1 MGVMDEIKNG
11 SYKKRKKTIAES
23 IADGTFESNL
33 DELYDIEDMETYTV
47 TDAIAPTKKTVKKDN
62 WFQAGAFGDDEGNF
76 LTDTLSAAGSTVL
89 DVAKGVGK
97 GVFRLGEGVG
107 DAVSYGISG
116 VAKAT
121 GSHELAEY
129 WKKKAQD
136 DVTEKLFEADNKYN
150 EFVNKNSLI
159 GEKGDNIT
167 EGLGYVAGM
176 IATGGAGKAIGLGAK
191 GVTALTS
198 GLTFTSSTGSGMTE
212 AYKGGAT
219 DEEAVKYGLIS
230 GVAEAGTEL
239 IFGGLGKTIKAAG
252 LSHGLSQADDILAKK
267 VSGIFQNQIMKNI
280 SEYGIKAG
288 AEGLEEV
295 ASGIIQA
302 VGQKMTYMEEKD
314 IQDLLKDQNLL
325 EQFITGA
332 VVSGI
337 AQAPSLVQ
345 SNSAKR
351 DFITGYT
358 QNEQKIY
365 DNEVTNR
372 SNEIKK
378 QRAVETRVNELLES
392 AEKTFGEVTDARK
405 KAIRERVQSRL
416 DNGELDFSTAELSAK
431 ELTKI
436 EEEVKSDLEKGFIDI
451 GTIEST
457 FSNDKTTQIKEL
469 QQQLE
474 ATKDETKKQE
484 LTKQIKEIG
493 LAKDTEL
500 RELLKNDVYLR
511 ESYRQEQLKGES
523 FTYETKETDSDI
535 TKELVESAKNA
546 GMNDTRKMH
555 DLFDWVNK
563 VSNDK
568 GTKYGFVN
576 NTQLEEMGYYDDL
589 KAAGNEAD
597 KIGGLVRVE
606 EDGTTKV
613 LINVDSDK
621 ALNTIIGHETT
632 HLLEGTN
639 EYKLL
644 QDAVKEYGTTK
655 GDYDKKYNAVKK
667 LYEGTNANIENEVT
681 SDLVGDYLFTDEQF
695 INSLSVKQPNVFTKI
710 YDYIKH
716 AVKMA
721 TAGSKE
727 ARQLEQLKY
736 RFEQAYKQNVKT
748 REATKTTTI
757 DVSNIDDKGR
767 ELSKEQATYF
777 KDSKVRDEKGNLLA
791 VYHGTRGDFNV
802 FETKRTGQNYEGDY
816 SSLGRGSYFTS
827 DIDVAKDFGESSVN
841 EGDLNIKE
849 TYLDIKNP
857 FYADDMAKNDS
868 KILKEISEKYDIK
881 EDDLYSGYN
890 LVRLLRNKGVDSTE
904 VLQGYGYDGI
914 IADGEFVV
922 FNSNQVKNVDNT
934 KPTASKDTRYSLS
947 SNTDNQ
953 GRTLTKEQQEYFK
966 NSKVRD
972 ENGNLLTMYHGTEAN
987 VDVPKENW
995 FTIFNLNRAGDNG
1008 SMLGEGFYFTTD
1020 REFAQENYA
1029 HSRGNV
1035 YETYLNITNPLELNH
1050 LSTGDLAYQIRMI
1063 NPYIEAD
1070 IYKRNGTI
1078 DPYKVRKYLM
1088 ANGYDGIHAGSTYVA
1103 FEPEQIKNVDN
1114 TKPTMNPDI
1123 RYSLSGKDSEG
1134 RKLSKEQL
1142 ERHKDISPE
1151 LIDKNGNLKVVYHT
1165 TTDAIRQFNEFNPV
1179 GTPNYRFG
1187 NQVVNYYTDSEEM
1200 SGSYA
1205 NGEYLSAETERYTS
1219 IEQVEERLKNIN
1231 FLNGT
1236 NLKIKENNGKYE
1248 IYNENEIDL
1257 INRAKDFYDNLNEN
1271 EQKVFDDFMSVS
1283 GSETFYIDEYGES
1296 EVFSNVYKKYKNWI
1310 KENQNLYENSDNY
1323 GIQNVKAPQS
1333 YFDYINNPE
1342 GLKPRFTYNSDEEL
1356 FRNVIQDIMGEN
1368 KYQYE
1373 GYLNMKKPYVIDA
1386 EGQNWNHVAGK
1397 DSETNEQEMQV
1408 INSLTEDEKKFLT
1421 YIAVETASGNFKTE
1435 GINNKDYA
1443 NLFLNAIESGDGYVS
1458 AYMSG
1463 IRGVKSGEIK
1473 QLAEKLKT
1481 IWHEY
1486 SKDHIFK
1493 LAKYGFTDSAINTFE
1508 NYAYTTNDIVHKVI
1522 EMNKNGAN
1530 YDGVII
1536 KNTTDYGGKV
1546 EEYKPANVYVTFK
1559 SNQFKSYDNT
1569 TPTDD
1574 PDHRYS
1580 LSNNEDIAP
1589 VGKYNVYGKDVK
1601 VQKAPKEKRTI
1612 KAPVKGEVKNDR
1624 VPKTN
1629 VEEKTTEGNVG
1640 TNSELNKQLQKEQNL
1655 FRKDFEKIVK
1665 SAIRDNGF
1673 TNKATK
1679 EIFDNIMSKEN
1690 ATTEDIYKAFDGHR
1704 QIKIKPDAKYVKEIK
1719 DIKGAIRSTPLKI
1732 SDDVRQMVD
1741 FGAFRKSNYGSLKLR
1756 KDGIPIDTFYQELS
1770 NMYPEHFDAKITH
1783 QVDQLIEISNFVK
1796 SNTNDVLNQG
1806 EIVEI
1811 TDADL
1816 KDVVDTIS
1824 SALEGKKAFEST
1836 LQEMYAET
1844 IAPEPQK
1851 PIKNASK
1858 VESKQITPIVEK
1870 VAQNQNMGQVK
1881 QRKWTKTSTESDVV
1895 DGKVSIEDLKNVTY
1909 EVKSNKKTLEK
1920 ANNKLAVNGYDESL
1934 KSFKAKLMD
1943 DSVKL
1948 EDLVLGERLIQEA
1961 LNKGDTKTAADLIED
1976 VAILGTELG
1985 QMVQALSIIQKLTPE
2000 GQLKMLTKV
2009 VKRGKTKDKAFA
2021 NVELTQEMKD
2031 KILKTRKKDGSFDQ
2045 NELTKAVEE
2054 VKQKLADQMETTL
2067 GDKTNAWRYL
2077 SMLGNPKTHIRNV
2090 VSNIAMMGTSGV
2102 KNIIARTIEDAK
2114 LGKAPVGSRTKTWKV
2129 ASKDVTEYAKQ
2140 VTTEVKDILTEE
2152 NGYSENASIKSKRR
2166 TFETD
2171 ILEKIYNFNSDMLT
2185 KEDWWFK
2192 KSAFNSSFAEF
2203 LTANGIKTKEDIA
2216 NNPKLVEKGKLY
2228 AIEQARIATFSQMS
2242 YLANKINEIEN
2253 KNIAGKIVIGSAMP
2267 FKKTPINIAKA
2278 GLSYSPLGFAK
2289 ALVDIPKVKSGEMQA
2304 SQLIDNVAQATT
2316 GSALALVGYMLAQ
2329 AGFLNGGGEDDKE
2342 GKYDAQLGDMT
2353 YSIKIGDT
2361 SYSLSWLSPMAMPL
2375 FIGANFFE
2383 TLVEKEEW
2391 NTDVVI
2397 NTLAQTLDPLSE
2409 MSFLSGLTD
2418 VLSSYET
2425 GSMQQISAMIQTVAQ
2440 NYLGQYIPT
2449 LSSQVASAIDDTK
2462 RVTTETNASGSKFIN
2477 TTVNKLKYKIPGLR
2491 QTLEPSL
2498 DIWGNEIK
2506 QEGTVGEKI
2515 IDNFIAPYSKKK
2527 DITTPVDKELKSVY
2541 RETGENSVLPSK
2553 SSSYIDYKN
2562 EKYNMTNKEF
2572 TDFKKKYGQTSFEM
2586 LEELFQTNTY
2596 AESDSTEKAKL
2607 ISKVYE
2613 YARDVSK
2620 KDYFDKHD
2628 VNYTNTTED
2637 NIPIYKEKPI
2647 KNAIEYDM
2655 TPDEYSY
2662 YEDNPSKYHTI
2673 KAITDYET
2681 YKTISKDLYDIKGD
2695 KDSNDKTISGSRKL
2709 KVYDYINGL
2718 DLGYE
2723 QKLIL
2728 AKMEY
2733 PSEDRY
2739 NYEIIDYLNN
2749 NNEIDYDTM
2758 ESILLELGFKVDDYG
2773 NIRW

>member
-1 MGVMDEIKNG
+1 MGVMDEING
-11 SYKKRKKTIAES
+11 SYRKRKKTIAES
-23 IADGTFESNL
+23 IADGTFKTNFNDLYE
-33 DELYDIEDMETYTV
+33 DENEKITV

-62 WFQAGAFGDDEGNF
+62 WFQSGAFGDDEGNF
-76 LTDTLSAAGSTVL
+76 LTDTLSAAGSTIA
-89 DVAKGVGK
+89 DIGKGVGK

-107 DAVSYGISG
+107 DAITYG
-116 VAKAT
+116 VAGIANVL
-121 GSHELAEY
+121 GNEESADR
-129 WKKKAQD
+129 WKKNAQD
-136 DVTEKLFEADNKYN
+136 DVTEKIFEADNKFNDY
-150 EFVNKNSLI
+150 VNKNSLL
-159 GEKGDNIT
+159 GEKSDNIT
-167 EGLGYVAGM
+167 EGLGYVGGM
-176 IATGGAGKAIGLGAK
+176 LATGGAGKILGLGAK

-280 SEYGIKAG
+280 SEYGIKAS

-295 ASGIIQA
+295 ASGVIQA

-314 IQDLLKDQNLL
+314 IKQLLEDQNLL

-337 AQAPSLVQ
+337 AQAPSLAQ

-416 DNGELDFSTAELSAK
+416 DNGELDFSTAKLNAK
-431 ELTKI
+431 EISKI

-457 FSNDKTTQIKEL
+457 FSNEKTTKIKEL
-469 QQQLE
+469 QQRLE
-474 ATKDETKKQE
+474 TTKDEAKKQE

-546 GMNDTRKMH
+546 EMNDTRKMH

-589 KAAGNEAD
+589 KAAGNEAE

-632 HLLEGTN
+632 HLLEGTD

-655 GDYDKKYNAVKK
+655 GDYDKRYNAVKK

-681 SDLVGDYLFTDEQF
+681 SELVGDYLFTDEQF
-695 INSLSVKQPNVFTKI
+695 INSLSVKQPNVFTKV

-736 RFEQAYKQNVKT
+736 RFEQAYKQNVQTK
-748 REATKTTTI
+748 EATKTNTTT
-757 DVSNIDDKGR
+757 VSNIDDKGR

-827 DIDVAKDFGESSVN
+827 DKNVAKDFGESSVN

-857 FYADDMAKNDS
+857 FYADDMARNDS

-881 EDDLYSGYN
+881 EDDLYNGYN

-914 IADGEFVV
+914 IAEGEYVV

-934 KPTASKDTRYSLS
+934 KPTASEDIRYSLS
-947 SNTDNQ
+947 DNK
-953 GRTLTKEQQEYFK
+953 GRTLSKRQQEYFK
-966 NSKVRD
+966 DSKVID
-972 ENGNLLTMYHGTEAN
+972 ENGNLLEVYHGTGTTIDEF
-987 VDVPKENW
+987 KTE
-995 FTIFNLNRAGDNG
+995 FTGKGNDQYG
-1008 SMLGEGFYFTTD
+1008 SGFYFTTEKSEAEMYQSTINTNTPEKIGGTD
-1020 REFAQENYA
+1020 NP
-1029 HSRGNV
+1029 NV
-1035 YETYLNITNPLELNH
+1035 IASYLNIQKPIIADGMNLANSNIDLSYEETLEIIKQSPILRDIDETPIGGWFDVW
-1050 LSTGDLAYQIRMI
+1050 SEGVQDYMI
-1063 NPYIEAD
+1063 EEVANSYVGNLMSLENDFFSGNATAFREAV
-1070 IYKRNGTI
+1070 YKAT
-1078 DPYKVRKYLM
+1078 
-1088 ANGYDGIHAGSTYVA
+1088 GYDGVVHE
-1103 FEPEQIKNVDN
+1103 FENGRKHYIAWFPNQIK
-1114 TKPTMNPDI
+1114 
-1123 RYSLSGKDSEG
+1123 S
-1134 RKLSKEQL
+1134 
-1142 ERHKDISPE
+1142 
-1151 LIDKNGNLKVVYHT
+1151 
-1165 TTDAIRQFNEFNPV
+1165 
-1179 GTPNYRFG
+1179 
-1187 NQVVNYYTDSEEM
+1187 VN
-1200 SGSYA
+1200 
-1205 NGEYLSAETERYTS
+1205 
-1219 IEQVEERLKNIN
+1219 
-1231 FLNGT
+1231 
-1236 NLKIKENNGKYE
+1236 
-1248 IYNENEIDL
+1248 
-1257 INRAKDFYDNLNEN
+1257 
-1271 EQKVFDDFMSVS
+1271 
-1283 GSETFYIDEYGES
+1283 
-1296 EVFSNVYKKYKNWI
+1296 
-1310 KENQNLYENSDNY
+1310 NQNPTQEN
-1323 GIQNVKAPQS
+1323 
-1333 YFDYINNPE
+1333 
-1342 GLKPRFTYNSDEEL
+1342 
-1356 FRNVIQDIMGEN
+1356 
-1368 KYQYE
+1368 
-1373 GYLNMKKPYVIDA
+1373 
-1386 EGQNWNHVAGK
+1386 
-1397 DSETNEQEMQV
+1397 
-1408 INSLTEDEKKFLT
+1408 
-1421 YIAVETASGNFKTE
+1421 
-1435 GINNKDYA
+1435 A
-1443 NLFLNAIESGDGYVS
+1443 N
-1458 AYMSG
+1458 
-1463 IRGVKSGEIK
+1463 
-1473 QLAEKLKT
+1473 
-1481 IWHEY
+1481 
-1486 SKDHIFK
+1486 IF
-1493 LAKYGFTDSAINTFE
+1493 
-1508 NYAYTTNDIVHKVI
+1508 
-1522 EMNKNGAN
+1522 M
-1530 YDGVII
+1530 
-1536 KNTTDYGGKV
+1536 
-1546 EEYKPANVYVTFK
+1546 
-1559 SNQFKSYDNT
+1559 
-1569 TPTDD
+1569 
-1574 PDHRYS
+1574 S
-1580 LSNNEDIAP
+1580 LSNNKDVAP
-1589 VGKYNVYGKDVK
+1589 TGKYNVYGKDVK

-1655 FRKDFEKIVK
+1655 FRKDFERVVK
-1665 SAIRDNGF
+1665 GTIRDNGF
-1673 TNKATK
+1673 TNKAAK
-1679 EIFDNIMSKEN
+1679 EIYDNIMSKEN
-1690 ATTEDIYKAFDGHR
+1690 ATTEDIYRAFDGHR
-1704 QIKIKPDAKYVKEIK
+1704 QIKIKPDQKYVKEIK
-1719 DIKGAIRSTPLKI
+1719 DIKGAIRSTPLQI

-1741 FGAFRKSNYGSLKLR
+1741 FGAFRKSNYGSLQLR

-1770 NMYPEHFDAKITH
+1770 AMYPEHFDSKITH

-1836 LQEMYAET
+1836 LQEMYSET

-1858 VESKQITPIVEK
+1858 VESKQITPTAEK

-1934 KSFKAKLMD
+1934 KNFRAKLTD
-1943 DSVKL
+1943 DSIKL

-2102 KNIIARTIEDAK
+2102 KNIISRTVEDVG

-2140 VTTEVKDILTEE
+2140 VTTEVKGILTEE

-2304 SQLIDNVAQATT
+2304 SQLIDNIAQATT

-2342 GKYDAQLGDMT
+2342 ARYDAQLGDMT

-2375 FIGANFFE
+2375 FVGANFFE

-2425 GSMQQISAMIQTVAQ
+2425 GSMQQIKGMVESIAQ

-2498 DIWGNEIK
+2498 DIWGNEVK

-2515 IDNFIAPYSKKK
+2515 IDNFRAPYSKKK
-2527 DITTPVDKELKSVY
+2527 DITTPVDTELKSIY

-2620 KDYFDKHD
+2620 KAYFDKHD
-2628 VNYTNTTED
+2628 VSYTNTTED

-2662 YEDNPSKYHTI
+2662 YEENPSRYHTI